1 MKGDI
6 QMSQCKDSFLTQF
19 SSFDE
24 MYDFHTDLAAST
36 SWLYVPLASLAFF
49 PLSEDTDLTG
59 LSLPFHPDVS
69 EEAISDTMDNT
80 KLAVSIENYLW
91 PVRDTAYKTI
101 LDRARVN
108 GNSLPKI
115 SKELLSGILT
125 NCCQLYR
132 ENALVLVRDQKVA
145 AIHGGG
151 ENDYSVLPVDRLLRT
166 LQDSI
171 DSRFPGNTFL
181 NGYSDH
187 ALTSAKW
194 SMPEQT
200 EELLGTYLSRL
211 SATGDSL
218 LAEKLTPGITFTTS
232 DTGVSGAKVSAY
244 LCGKRMSVNIGSCI
258 QVDHRS
264 KRTVEDFR
272 VALDGLFVKFGDA
285 VGKLMK
291 LMDIRLDY
299 PVNAMTRVCKTLKM
313 PTKAACEAVA
323 MFEMATG
330 SGPATAHEVYM
341 AMQEILFLCR
351 VGGMPEN
358 KLLTVSENLSR
369 ALTIKWNDYDLAKGV
384 NL

>member
-1 MKGDI
+1 
-6 QMSQCKDSFLTQF
+6 
-19 SSFDE
+19 
-24 MYDFHTDLAAST
+24 MYGFHTDLSAST
-36 SWLYVPLASLAFF
+36 HWLRVPLSTLLFY
-49 PLSEDTDLTG
+49 PLNTDMD
-59 LSLPFHPDVS
+59 LSGISVPFHPDVS
-69 EEAISDTMDNT
+69 EEAVTDTTENT
-80 KLAVSIENYLW
+80 RLAVKIEDYLW

-132 ENALVLVRDQKVA
+132 EDALVLIRDQKVSA
-145 AIHGGG
+145 VHGGG
-151 ENDYSVLPVDRLLRT
+151 ENDYSVLPIDALLNK
-166 LQDSI
+166 LQTVL
-171 DSRFPGNTFL
+171 DSRFPGSTFL
-181 NGYSDH
+181 SGYSDH
-187 ALTSAKW
+187 ALVSAKW

-200 EELLGTYLSRL
+200 EDLIGTYLSRL
-211 SATGDSL
+211 ASTGDAL

-232 DTGVSGAKVSAY
+232 DTGVAGAKVSAY
-244 LCGKRMSVNIGSCI
+244 LCGKRVSVNIGSCI

-264 KRTVEDFR
+264 KKTVDDFGN
-272 VALDGLFVKFGDA
+272 ALDGLFAKFGDA

-291 LMDIRLDY
+291 LMDIQLDY
-299 PVNAMTRVCKTLKM
+299 PVNAMTRVCKALKM

-330 SGPATAHEVYM
+330 NGPATAHDVYM
-341 AMQEILFLCR
+341 AMQEILFLCK

-358 KLLTVSENLSR
+358 KLMFISENLTR
-369 ALTIKWNDYDLAKGV
+369 ALTVKWNDYDCAKGV

>member
-1 MKGDI
+1 
-6 QMSQCKDSFLTQF
+6 MSQCSDSFQTHF
-19 SSFDE
+19 STFED
-24 MYDFHTDLAAST
+24 MYGFHTDLST
-36 SWLYVPLASLAFF
+36 ATHWRYVPLSSLLFF
-49 PLSEDTDLTG
+49 PLSKDTDLAAI
-59 LSLPFHPDVS
+59 SIPFHPDVS
-69 EEAISDTMDNT
+69 EEAVTDTMENT
-80 KLAVSIENYLW
+80 RLAVSIDDHLW

-132 ENALVLVRDQKVA
+132 ENALVLIRDQKVSTV
-145 AIHGGG
+145 HGGG
-151 ENDYSVLPVDRLLRT
+151 ENDYSVLPVDSLLRT

-171 DSRFPGNTFL
+171 DNRFPGNRFL
-181 NGYSDH
+181 SGYTDH
-187 ALTSAKW
+187 ALVNARW
-194 SMPEQT
+194 IMPEQT

-211 SATGDSL
+211 TATGDSL
-218 LAEKLTPGITFTTS
+218 LAEKLTPGITFSTS

-264 KRTVEDFR
+264 KRTVDDFDA
-272 VALDGLFVKFGDA
+272 ALDGLFAKFGDA
-285 VGKLMK
+285 IGKLMK

-299 PVNAMTRVCKTLKM
+299 PVNAMTRVCKLLKM

-330 SGPATAHEVYM
+330 SCSGTAHDVYM
-341 AMQEILFLCR
+341 AMQEILFLCKI
-351 VGGMPEN
+351 GGMPEN
-358 KLLTVSENLSR
+358 KLMLISENLTR
-369 ALTIKWNDYDLAKGV
+369 ALTIKWSDYDCAKGV